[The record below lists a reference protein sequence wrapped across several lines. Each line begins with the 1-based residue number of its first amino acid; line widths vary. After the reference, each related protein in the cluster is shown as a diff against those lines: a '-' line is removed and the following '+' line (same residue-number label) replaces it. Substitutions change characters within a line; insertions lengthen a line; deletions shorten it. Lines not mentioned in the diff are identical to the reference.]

1 MKQNTTYFIFEAQAF
16 AFRMTCCNPRKSCL
30 ENYSKQGSKHKHQM
44 KQTQKNKNEQNREVK
59 KKNL

>member
-44 KQTQKNKNEQNREVK
+44 KQTQKSKNQQNREVK
-59 KKNL
+59 KNL